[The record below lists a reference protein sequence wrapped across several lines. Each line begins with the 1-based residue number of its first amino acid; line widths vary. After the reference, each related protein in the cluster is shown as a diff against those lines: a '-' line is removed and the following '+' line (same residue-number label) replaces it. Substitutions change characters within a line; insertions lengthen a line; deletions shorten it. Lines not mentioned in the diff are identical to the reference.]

1 MRRKD
6 LDTATNVNPGLYLV
20 DGDEGDPEG
29 VIVNGP
35 LPDSADGRIVA
46 LELCAQLHRRT
57 GRPASVALVVNLPP
71 A

>member
-1 MRRKD
+1 MRRRD
-6 LDTATNVNPGLYLV
+6 LESADHIAPGLYVV
-20 DGDEGDPEG
+20 DGDEGDPAG

-57 GRPASVALVVNLPP
+57 GRPASLVLVASLP